1 MTVVKTEGPP
11 VLCQTD
17 EVGELCLSAGYSGVS
32 YWGLQGITSTTFQVT
47 LQLYKDVFLYIEFG
61 D

>member
-47 LQLYKDVFLYIEFG
+47 LQLYKDVFL
-61 D
+61 